1 MNEAESG
8 HFDGKNADDG
18 DSDEKKVYR
27 NIIRIQVREFTIIPL
42 LSPCARI
49 P

>member
-1 MNEAESG
+1 VDTLMA
-8 HFDGKNADDG
+8 KILTIATAT
-18 DSDEKKVYR
+18 KKVYR

-49 P
+49 PRDM